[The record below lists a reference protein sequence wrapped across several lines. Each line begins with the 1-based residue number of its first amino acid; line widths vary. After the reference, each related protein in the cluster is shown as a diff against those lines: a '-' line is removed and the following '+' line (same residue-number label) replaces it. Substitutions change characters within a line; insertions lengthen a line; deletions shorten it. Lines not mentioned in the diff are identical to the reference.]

1 MCILIISGR
10 VSYLI
15 DSRNAN
21 IFKSLKLLY
30 VIFINVLESCK
41 KKKERKN
48 EEENEKSP
56 YTNQMGLHF
65 LSFRLVKNKRF
76 DDTSCWWRWE
86 KTVLCNQ
93 LRRKQISTICLENN
107 LTSPVKQKIHMHFD
121 LAVPSLGIQSIDMST
136 NIHQDYPQGY

>member
-30 VIFINVLESCK
+30 VIFI
-41 KKKERKN
+41 N

>member
-41 KKKERKN
+41 KKKKKERMK
-48 EEENEKSP
+48 KK
-56 YTNQMGLHF
+56 M
-65 LSFRLVKNKRF
+65 KR
-76 DDTSCWWRWE
+76 
-86 KTVLCNQ
+86 VLT
-93 LRRKQISTICLENN
+93 QIKWDSTFCL
-107 LTSPVKQKIHMHFD
+107 LD
-121 LAVPSLGIQSIDMST
+121 W
-136 NIHQDYPQGY
+136 

>member
-41 KKKERKN
+41 KKKRKK
-48 EEENEKSP
+48 EITKKK
-56 YTNQMGLHF
+56 M
-65 LSFRLVKNKRF
+65 KR
-76 DDTSCWWRWE
+76 
-86 KTVLCNQ
+86 VLT
-93 LRRKQISTICLENN
+93 QIKWDSTFCL
-107 LTSPVKQKIHMHFD
+107 LD
-121 LAVPSLGIQSIDMST
+121 W
-136 NIHQDYPQGY
+136 

>member
-41 KKKERKN
+41 KKKKERMK
-48 EEENEKSP
+48 KK
-56 YTNQMGLHF
+56 M
-65 LSFRLVKNKRF
+65 KR
-76 DDTSCWWRWE
+76 
-86 KTVLCNQ
+86 VLT
-93 LRRKQISTICLENN
+93 QIKWDSTFCL
-107 LTSPVKQKIHMHFD
+107 LD
-121 LAVPSLGIQSIDMST
+121 W
-136 NIHQDYPQGY
+136 